1 MGSLL
6 DLTRFDAIGG
16 AYGYGSLAELQAVG
30 GASIAHIADEL
41 ETLLA

>member
-6 DLTRFDAIGG
+6 DLTRFDAIG
-16 AYGYGSLAELQAVG
+16 AHGYSSLAELQAVG